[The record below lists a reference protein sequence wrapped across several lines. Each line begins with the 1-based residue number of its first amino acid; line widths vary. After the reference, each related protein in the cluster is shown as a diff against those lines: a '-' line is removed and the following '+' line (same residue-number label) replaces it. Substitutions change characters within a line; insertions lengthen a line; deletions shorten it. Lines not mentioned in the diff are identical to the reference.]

1 MIVNVA
7 ELKRSGAGVLELP
20 LHLKPEQ
27 IENLRL
33 SKPIV
38 GTVRIQNMGT
48 RLQARV
54 ELETEIELECVRCM
68 ISFPYSIVLEFC
80 EYYSE
85 ASFPEREGSLELTG
99 EELEMFAFH
108 GDRLDL
114 GEAIRQNM
122 LLSVPTFP
130 LCKEDC
136 EGLCPGCGTNLNICD
151 CGCSSGTAET
161 ES

>member
-7 ELKRSGAGVLELP
+7 ELKRSGGDVLELP
-20 LHLKPEQ
+20 LHLKSEQ

-38 GTVRIQNMGT
+38 GTVRIANLGT
-48 RLQARV
+48 RLQTRV
-54 ELETEIELECVRCM
+54 ELETEIELECVRCL
-68 ISFPYSIVLEFC
+68 ISFPYSMALEFC

-85 ASFPEREGSLELTG
+85 TSAPEREGSLELT
-99 EELEMFAFH
+99 EQELETFTFC

-114 GEAIRQNM
+114 TEAIRQNM
-122 LLSVPTFP
+122 LLSVPAYP
-130 LCKEDC
+130 LCKENC
-136 EGLCPGCGTNLNICD
+136 EGLCPECGTNLNIGN
-151 CGCSSGTAET
+151 CGCSSGAAGT

>member
-7 ELKRSGAGVLELP
+7 ELKRSSGSVLELP
-20 LHLKPEQ
+20 LYLKPKHMED
-27 IENLRL
+27 LRL
-33 SKPIV
+33 LKPIV
-38 GTVRIQNMGT
+38 GTVRIANMGT

-68 ISFPYSIVLEFC
+68 ISFPNSIVLEFC

-85 ASFPEREGSLELTG
+85 ASCPEREGSLELT
-99 EELEMFAFH
+99 EQDLETFTFS

-114 GEAIRQNM
+114 DEAIRQNM
-122 LLSVPTFP
+122 LLSVPAYP

-136 EGLCPGCGTNLNICD
+136 KGLCPECGTNLNICG